1 MEPGDWFSAG
11 GLVGIVVSITRDDL
25 DTDMAVSGM
34 GVKLRITMKV
44 SD

>member
-1 MEPGDWFSAG
+1 M
-11 GLVGIVVSITRDDL
+11 GIVVSITRDDR
-25 DTDMAVSGM
+25 DTEMAVSGM